1 MSRVEFIGRIVK
13 PLLFGICLLP
23 LVVLLFSD
31 LGANPIEALTHTTGD
46 WALRFLLITLAIN
59 PLRRISGWGE
69 LVRLRRML
77 GLYAFF
83 YACLHVAIYAGLD
96 LGLQWESIWDDVL
109 KRPYITVGFSVFV
122 MLVPLAITSTNG
134 MMRRLGGRRWRRL
147 HRLVYPAAVGAVL
160 HFLWLVKADLREPLI
175 YFALLLLLFT
185 ARLLPWRRKRSALR
199 AAAPTI

>member
-1 MSRVEFIGRIVK
+1 MSRVEIIGRIVK

-31 LGANPIEALTHTTGD
+31 LGANPVEALTHATGD

-59 PLRRISGWGE
+59 PLRRVSGWGD

-83 YACLHVAIYAGLD
+83 YACLHVFIYAGLD
-96 LGLQWESIWDDVL
+96 LGLQWERIWDDVL

-122 MLVPLAITSTNG
+122 MLIPLALTSTNG
-134 MMRRLGGRRWRRL
+134 MMRRLGGRRWS
-147 HRLVYPAAVGAVL
+147 ACTA
-160 HFLWLVKADLREPLI
+160 
-175 YFALLLLLFT
+175 LFT
-185 ARLLPWRRKRSALR
+185 RPPSGRYCTFCGW
-199 AAAPTI
+199 

>member
-1 MSRVEFIGRIVK
+1 MSRVEIIGRIVK

-31 LGANPIEALTHTTGD
+31 LGANPVEALTHATGD

-59 PLRRISGWGE
+59 PLRRVSGWGD

-83 YACLHVAIYAGLD
+83 YACLHVVIYAGLD
-96 LGLQWESIWDDVL
+96 LGLQWERIWDDVL

-122 MLVPLAITSTNG
+122 MLIPLALTSTNG

-160 HFLWLVKADLREPLI
+160 HFLWLVKADLREPLM

-185 ARLLPWRRKRSALR
+185 ARLLPWWRKRFALR
-199 AAAPTI
+199 ATAPTI

>member
-1 MSRVEFIGRIVK
+1 MSRVEIIGRIVK
-13 PLLFGICLLP
+13 PILFGICLLP

-31 LGANPIEALTHTTGD
+31 LGANPVEALTHATGD

-59 PLRRISGWGE
+59 PLRRVSGWGD
-69 LVRLRRML
+69 LVRLRRIL

-83 YACLHVAIYAGLD
+83 YACLHVVIYAGLD
-96 LGLQWESIWDDVL
+96 RGLQWERIWDDVL

-122 MLVPLAITSTNG
+122 MLIPLALTSTNG

-185 ARLLPWRRKRSALR
+185 ARLLPWWRKRFALR
-199 AAAPTI
+199 ATAPTI